1 MVTHLLPNLV
11 PAVDIH
17 TLLHSRVSN
26 CWDLVNVMLLTGTLK
41 YWLDTCIF
49 DRCGKSCR
57 TKPVIRF
64 PDADASVSSSRMRVA
79 AATAL
84 GAAAVKAKIL
94 AEAEER
100 ELQRQVQV
108 AVDAQIQK
116 VQLKLNSM
124 TQLED
129 ALEKERSIMEV
140 CVPCCMPAMHTFLLQ
155 YRAQCTTG
163 VAQKTSHLCPGF
175 ARLGA

>member
-1 MVTHLLPNLV
+1 
-11 PAVDIH
+11 
-17 TLLHSRVSN
+17 
-26 CWDLVNVMLLTGTLK
+26 
-41 YWLDTCIF
+41 
-49 DRCGKSCR
+49 
-57 TKPVIRF
+57 
-64 PDADASVSSSRMRVA
+64 MRVA

-124 TQLED
+124 SQLED

-140 CVPCCMPAMHTFLLQ
+140 FVLHAGHAHLLRCNFMRNALLLWHRRLVTCALGLPGCCA
-155 YRAQCTTG
+155 
-163 VAQKTSHLCPGF
+163 
-175 ARLGA
+175 

>member
-1 MVTHLLPNLV
+1 
-11 PAVDIH
+11 
-17 TLLHSRVSN
+17 
-26 CWDLVNVMLLTGTLK
+26 ML
-41 YWLDTCIF
+41 
-49 DRCGKSCR
+49 S
-57 TKPVIRF
+57 
-64 PDADASVSSSRMRVA
+64 DADAPVSSSRMRVA

-94 AEAEER
+94 ADAEER

-140 CVPCCMPAMHTFLLQ
+140 WVPVGPRPMLLTHAQ
-155 YRAQCTTG
+155 HHAQCVTV
-163 VAQKTSHLCPGF
+163 VAHQIRHLCSGF
-175 ARLGA
+175 ARLLLSVLPGFQAVLLWHL